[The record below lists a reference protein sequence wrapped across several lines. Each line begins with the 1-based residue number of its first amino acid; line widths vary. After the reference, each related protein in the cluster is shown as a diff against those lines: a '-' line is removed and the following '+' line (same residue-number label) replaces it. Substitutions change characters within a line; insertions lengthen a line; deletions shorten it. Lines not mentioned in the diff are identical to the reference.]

1 MSAAASTLACKKNL
15 RTGESTVR
23 SWWFRREHPKYVGT
37 MKPLPSAA
45 LGFLLLLLLEVDDGL
60 LQPQSSTGYDY
71 NYYDYGNDYDYV
83 PIIYKG
89 VNGEVV
95 GAAGATVQ

>member
-23 SWWFRREHPKYVGT
+23 SWWFRREHTRYVGT

-71 NYYDYGNDYDYV
+71 NYYDYDYV